1 MEDSIVILKHRDI
14 SFRGPSDPNLDAR
27 AALPLLGEAT
37 GIHKVALINNMT
49 LRLTYD
55 LITIS
60 LEQIETALQE
70 VGFHLDN
77 SLICRL
83 RRALYYFTEENERS
97 NRGLSR
103 LTCSHGCAI
112 KIFAARY
119 RATKH
124 GCRDPRPEHL
134 RRYL

>member
-1 MEDSIVILKHRDI
+1 
-14 SFRGPSDPNLDAR
+14 
-27 AALPLLGEAT
+27 
-37 GIHKVALINNMT
+37 MT
-49 LRLTYD
+49 LNLTYD
-55 LITIS
+55 LATIT

-77 SLICRL
+77 SLISRF

-97 NRGLSR
+97 NRGLSK

-112 KIFAARY
+112 KIFAAQY

>member
-1 MEDSIVILKHRDI
+1 MVDIVLLKHRDI
-14 SFRGPSDPNLDAR
+14 RFRGPSDPALNAR
-27 AALPLLGEAT
+27 SALPILGEVD
-37 GIHKVALINNMT
+37 GIHKTSLRDKMT
-49 LRLTYD
+49 LHLTYD
-55 LITIS
+55 LATIT

-77 SLICRL
+77 SLISRF

-97 NRGLSR
+97 NRGLSK

-112 KIFAARY
+112 KIFAAQY

>member
-1 MEDSIVILKHRDI
+1 MEDNIVLLKHRDV
-14 SFRGPSDPNLDAR
+14 SFRGPGDPGLDAKS
-27 AALPLLGEAT
+27 ALPILGEVT
-37 GIHKVALINNMT
+37 GIHKVKLRDKMT
-49 LRLTYD
+49 LNLTYD
-55 LITIS
+55 LATIT

-77 SLICRL
+77 SLICRF

-97 NRGLSR
+97 NRGLSKA
-103 LTCSHGCAI
+103 TCSHGCAI
-112 KIFAARY
+112 KIFAAQY

-124 GCRDPRPEHL
+124 GCRDSRPEHL

>member
-1 MEDSIVILKHRDI
+1 MVDNIVLLKHRDI
-14 SFRGPSDPNLDAR
+14 SFRGPSDPALNAKG
-27 AALPLLGEAT
+27 ALPILGEVD
-37 GIHKVALINNMT
+37 GIHRISLRDKMT
-49 LRLTYD
+49 LNLTYD
-55 LITIS
+55 LATIT

-70 VGFHLDN
+70 VGLHLDN
-77 SLICRL
+77 SLISRF

-97 NRGLSR
+97 NRGLSK

-112 KIFAARY
+112 KIFAAQY